1 MRKYL
6 YEKDIHLLDKLNKSI
21 EKRLRRIIM
30 EIGLE
35 KISFNIPHLY
45 VDMNELAKA
54 RNEDP
59 AKYTIGIGQ
68 DEMAVAPLSQ
78 DPVTLAANAA
88 LQMLTEEDKEAIDL
102 IMFATETGI
111 DQSKAASV
119 YVHRLIGLPEQV
131 RSIELKHACYS
142 GTAAL
147 QLAKGHVALHPDR
160 KVLVLASDIARYGL
174 NTPGEVT
181 QGAGAVAMLISANP
195 KVLRLNDESTFI
207 TKDIMDFWRPN
218 YSEYAYVD
226 GKYSNEQYIEFFN
239 NVWKAYKD
247 KTNETLDDFEAL
259 CFHLPYTK
267 MGKKALETIIDEGSE
282 DTQRRLL
289 DYYDA
294 STQYGR
300 KVGNVY
306 TASLYLSL
314 LSLLEHVDTLK
325 PNAKIGLFSY
335 GSGAVGEFFTITLQE
350 NYKDYLF
357 TEVHNEM
364 FNNRKRISVQE
375 YEEIFE
381 QSLPTDGSTFTIDT
395 EDPTPVRLTGIK
407 EHMRQYT
414 RE

>member
-1 MRKYL
+1 
-6 YEKDIHLLDKLNKSI
+6 
-21 EKRLRRIIM
+21 M

-45 VDMNELAKA
+45 VDMEELAKA
-54 RNEDP
+54 RKEDP
-59 AKYTIGIGQ
+59 AKYKIGIGQ

-88 LQMLTEEDKEAIDL
+88 LQMLTEEDKQAIDF

-119 YVHRLIGLPEQV
+119 YVHRLIGLPEEV

-147 QLAKGHVALHPDR
+147 QLAKGHVTLHPER

-181 QGAGAVAMLISANP
+181 QGAGAVAMLIGSEP
-195 KVLRLNDESTFI
+195 KVLRLDDDSTFV

-218 YSEYAYVD
+218 YSDYAYVD
-226 GKYSNEQYIEFFN
+226 GKYSNQKYIEFFN
-239 NVWKAYKD
+239 QVWKAYKE
-247 KTNETLDDFEAL
+247 KTKEGLDDFEAL

-267 MGKKALETIIDEGSE
+267 MGRKALETILDEGNE
-282 DTQRRLL
+282 ATQERLMT
-289 DYYDA
+289 YYEA

-306 TASLYLSL
+306 SASLYLSL
-314 LSLLEHVDTLK
+314 LSLLENVDNMK
-325 PNAKIGLFSY
+325 PNGKIGLFSY
-335 GSGAVGEFFTITLQE
+335 GSGAVGEFFTMTLLE
-350 NYKDYLF
+350 NYQVHLYKD
-357 TEVHNEM
+357 THQSM
-364 FNNRKRISVQE
+364 FKQRKRISVPE
-375 YEEIFE
+375 YEAVFK
-381 QSLPTDGSTFTIDT
+381 QKLPTDGSSYTIEND
-395 EDPTPVRLTGIK
+395 DPAKAQLTGISD
-407 EHMRQYT
+407 HQRQYT
-414 RE
+414 IK